1 MGTVW
6 LVIFTSIYLLK
17 NSGPRV
23 TVSKGSNAVVIKTVV
38 LSVYLSK

>member
-23 TVSKGSNAVVIKTVV
+23 SKGSNAVVIKTVV